1 MPEKGWTALT
11 VREHVG
17 IRIKELAKKQGLTVS
32 DYLERIIAVLP
43 EIKPNIDEKWVTCD
57 LCGVKLKARNM
68 SDHMAKVHPKK
79 VVDSQNNKS
88 PRKC

>member
-32 DYLERIIAVLP
+32 DYLEQIIAVLS
-43 EIKPNIDEKWVTCD
+43 EIKPNIDEKWITCD

-68 SDHMAKVHPKK
+68 SEHMAKVHPK
-79 VVDSQNNKS
+79 VLDSQNNRTS
-88 PRKC
+88 RKC

>member
-57 LCGVKLKARNM
+57 LCGVKLKARNI
-68 SDHMAKVHPKK
+68 SEHMAKVHPK
-79 VVDSQNNKS
+79 S
-88 PRKC
+88 R